1 MKGDDNEYDLGEAC
15 RGCGVCLR
23 DRSDGAGMTRINL
36 HPKYGLN
43 PTMPVCFWCG
53 SDKGEIALLGSKY
66 KGEAPPK
73 MVLDYVPCAKCLEA
87 QANGITC
94 IEATTP
100 DRTKNPPF
108 AKEGSMSMTCPTG
121 RWIVVTREGFE
132 RLPVDEKLKAQ
143 IIERG
148 KCFLNPE
155 TFNQL
160 FAGVADSNKTEGEKN
175 GQDHQEP

>member
-1 MKGDDNEYDLGEAC
+1 MKGDSNEHNFGEAC

-23 DRSDGAGMTRINL
+23 DRRHGVRMTRILL

-53 SDKGEIALLGSKY
+53 EDKGEIALLGSKY

-73 MVLDYVPCAKCLEA
+73 MVLDYVPCTKCQEA
-87 QANGITC
+87 QDSGITC

-108 AKEGSMSMTCPTG
+108 AKEGRMSMTCPTG
-121 RWIVVTREGFE
+121 RWIVVTRDGFA
-132 RLPVDEKLKAQ
+132 RLPVDEKLRAD
-143 IIERG
+143 IMERG
-148 KCFLNPE
+148 KCFLEPA

-160 FAGVADSNKTEGEKN
+160 FAGMADSTKTKGDENGEAR
-175 GQDHQEP
+175 QEP